1 MRAHYDVLIIGAGPG
16 GCMAARTLSDAGF
29 RVLVTE
35 KDRIPRDKP
44 CGGFLPPEA
53 VRLIEDSFG
62 PIPDDCGARPGVIRG
77 ARLLCEEGGTYELP
91 FSGAGHSVL
100 RSRLDAFLSAGC
112 GAEVLDGCVVEG
124 FLMQRFNVRAHL
136 NREGEEEDVE
146 STYLI
151 GADGADSLALRL
163 LRPEFHRLYA
173 VPKLERTML
182 VLCAGEMEWDPEW
195 MGFALLRR
203 GMGLARFFIKEDLIG
218 LAVNHDASKGWREGM
233 DGLTAFLKEK
243 VGLRLREEPIRQA
256 TSSNRMAAEG
266 HYNLGAGCAL
276 LVGEAAGLLDPW
288 GFGIHL
294 ALESGYIAADTLI
307 ESAGESITP
316 HLRYRYRMQEV
327 LEREMKQRRNIAA
340 MVGDLD
346 TSSLAGDRTSAAR
359 GTGSRTA
366 RRDRRALRRR
376 FTK

>member
-1 MRAHYDVLIIGAGPG
+1 MRAHYDVLIMGAGPG

-29 RVLVTE
+29 RVLLTE
-35 KDRIPRDKP
+35 RDRIPRDKP
-44 CGGFLPPEA
+44 CGGFLSPEA
-53 VRLIEDSFG
+53 VRLIEGSFG
-62 PIPDDCGARPGVIRG
+62 PIPEECKASPRTIRG
-77 ARLLCEEGGTYELP
+77 ARLICEGGGLYELP
-91 FSGAGHSVL
+91 FSGAGLSVL
-100 RSRLDAFLSAGC
+100 RSRLDTFLAAGC
-112 GAEVLDGCVVEG
+112 GAEVLDGCMVEE

-136 NREGEEEDVE
+136 NREGEEEEVE

-163 LRPEFHRLYA
+163 LRPEFHRIYA
-173 VPKLERTML
+173 APRLERTML
-182 VLCAGEMEWDPEW
+182 LLCEGEADWDPEW
-195 MGFALLRR
+195 MGLALLRR
-203 GMGLARFFIKEDLIG
+203 GMGIARFFVKDDLIG
-218 LAVNHDASKGWREGM
+218 LAINHDATKGWREGM
-233 DGLTAFLKEK
+233 DGLTAFLGDKM
-243 VGLRLREEPIRQA
+243 GLRLWEEPIRQT
-256 TSSNRMAAEG
+256 TSSNRMAADG

-294 ALESGYIAADTLI
+294 ALESGYIAADSLV

-327 LEREMKQRRNIAA
+327 LEREKKQRRSGVS

-346 TSSLAGDRTSAAR
+346 ISSLAGA
-359 GTGSRTA
+359 GSRIA

-376 FTK
+376 FSR

>member
-1 MRAHYDVLIIGAGPG
+1 MRAHYDVLIMGAGPG

-29 RVLVTE
+29 RVLLTE

-44 CGGFLPPEA
+44 CGGFLSPEA

-62 PIPDDCGARPGVIRG
+62 PIPEECKASPATISG
-77 ARLLCEEGGTYELP
+77 ARLLCEGGGQYELP
-91 FSGAGHSVL
+91 FSGAGLSVL

-112 GAEVLDGCVVEG
+112 GVEVLDGCMVEE
-124 FLMQRFNVRAHL
+124 FLAQRFNVRAHL
-136 NREGEEEDVE
+136 DREGEEEMVE

-173 VPKLERTML
+173 APKLERTML
-182 VLCAGEMEWDPEW
+182 VLCAGEIDWDPEW
-195 MGFALLRR
+195 VGFALMRR
-203 GMGLARFFIKEDLIG
+203 GMGIARFFVKGDLIG
-218 LAVNHDASKGWREGM
+218 LAINHDAGKGWREGM
-233 DGLTAFLKEK
+233 DGLTAFLGEK
-243 VGLRLREEPIRQA
+243 VGLRLRDDPIRQA
-256 TSSNRMAAEG
+256 TSSNRMAAGG

-316 HLRYRYRMQEV
+316 HLRYRYRMQEA
-327 LEREMKQRRNIAA
+327 LERETRQRRDVAA
-340 MVGDLD
+340 TVGDLD
-346 TSSLAGDRTSAAR
+346 ASSLAG
-359 GTGSRTA
+359 GRTA

-376 FTK
+376 FSK

>member
-1 MRAHYDVLIIGAGPG
+1 
-16 GCMAARTLSDAGF
+16 MAARTLTGAGF
-29 RVLVTE
+29 RVLLTE

-53 VRLIEDSFG
+53 VQLIEDSYG
-62 PIPDDCGARPGVIRG
+62 PVPDGCRARPGIIRG
-77 ARLLCEEGGTYELP
+77 ARLLCEEGGRYELP
-91 FSGAGHSVL
+91 FSGVGHSVL

-112 GAEVLDGCVVEG
+112 GAEVLDGCVVEE
-124 FLMQRFNVRAHL
+124 FRMQRFNVRAHL
-136 NREGEEEDVE
+136 NREGEEEVVE

-173 VPKLERTML
+173 APKLERTML
-182 VLCAGEMEWDPEW
+182 VLCAGEMDWDPEW
-195 MGFALLRR
+195 MGFALMRR
-203 GMGLARFFIKEDLIG
+203 GMGIARFFVKEDLIG
-218 LAVNHDASKGWREGM
+218 LAINHDASKGWREGM
-233 DGLTAFLKEK
+233 DGLTAFLGEK
-243 VGLRLREEPIRQA
+243 VGLRLREEPIRQT
-256 TSSNRMAAEG
+256 TSSNRMAAGG

-294 ALESGYIAADTLI
+294 ALESGYIAADSLI

-316 HLRYRYRMQEV
+316 HLRYRYRMQGV
-327 LEREMKQRRNIAA
+327 LEREMKQRRDIAA

-346 TSSLAGDRTSAAR
+346 ASSLAGDR
-359 GTGSRTA
+359 SRTA

-376 FTK
+376 FSK